1 MAKEVFNE
9 MLSVNESPN
18 EIVKRKG
25 LTQVSDTGELEKNN
39 FRNNLKNPEQVEKYK
54 NGKTSVIGFL

>member
-25 LTQVSDTGELEKNN
+25 LTQVSDTGELEKII
-39 FRNNLKNPEQVEKYK
+39 LEIISKNPEQVEKYK